1 MKSLEGNIETNSW
14 SHGIRVFEVT
24 QNFGLKRFLSNLD
37 LNFDFQV
44 GEKTAFEAL
53 GPSHLEGSAVK
64 DGRMEGDDILD
75 TDGM

>member
-1 MKSLEGNIETNSW
+1 
-14 SHGIRVFEVT
+14 
-24 QNFGLKRFLSNLD
+24 

>member
-14 SHGIRVFEVT
+14 SHGIRGHTKFWFETVS
-24 QNFGLKRFLSNLD
+24 FNLD